1 MAAES
6 LRRRWPFFAIA
17 ALGLAIGL
25 WGMQGLL
32 TLSEPPPG
40 YPTNPI
46 LYPAR
51 LGPAVAGSAAELRF
65 LAQSRPAGSIVEI
78 RSDAGAVR
86 GRLAPQIST
95 FHFGVILLEGLAFL
109 AVSLLVF
116 APRAERGPMRDLYW
130 CTLLY
135 GVATMIH
142 GLYFPR
148 SSSWTGWL
156 FPVIRIVCL
165 TAVPVFLFRMTQGF
179 PRSRK
184 LLEAHPR
191 LMRALWIGAGILVVW
206 QVATVFRYFADPRPE
221 VWRGMAWSR
230 LLADWFLASSVALGC
245 LTLYRSGRKL
255 ELAREREQIRWLLW
269 GFTIGALPYVLLR
282 TVPRLLDVTS
292 GIPPELDRLFELA
305 VPIALT
311 CAVVRFKFLDIDIII
326 RRTVIYGTLTVGL
339 ASVYLLVGVAP
350 AKWISEHAARYAVF
364 LQVVAVALPVIL
376 YTPARRWIGNWVDRT
391 LYKTQYDYARAF
403 VAFQDAVRGAAS
415 QEEIA
420 ELSRHFVEEQLGPEA
435 AVVMARR
442 GDSLVTAGPV
452 ENADADEMVLS
463 EAANGDSR
471 RLLAAPQSTS
481 RPDLETL
488 DFPAVLSGAGFKLAV
503 PLSVEGRSLGGI
515 LVGEKKSERRFIEE
529 DLKLL
534 YAVRSEVENALD
546 RVEMVQRAAGATF
559 EGEGHASREDAHRRD
574 RRPARQRRV
583 DLFPLVQE
591 AIAAVSPAARARSI
605 QFELNVSPD
614 VRPVRGDR
622 EQLLEMITTLLE
634 NAARHSPDGRAV
646 DITLD
651 QNEEGQMLIVC
662 TLPIWRDS

>member
-17 ALGLAIGL
+17 TLGLAIGL
-25 WGMQGLL
+25 LGMRGLL

-51 LGPAVAGSAAELRF
+51 LGSAVVGSAPELRF
-65 LAQSRPAGSIVEI
+65 YAQSRPAGSILEI
-78 RSDAGAVR
+78 RSDAGVVR
-86 GRLAPQIST
+86 VHLDPQISE

-109 AVSLLVF
+109 AVSFLVF
-116 APRAERGPMRDLYW
+116 APRAERGPMRDLFW

-135 GVATMIH
+135 GVATLIH

-148 SSSWTGWL
+148 SHSWTDWV
-156 FPVIRIVCL
+156 FPEIRIVCL
-165 TAVPVFLFRMTQGF
+165 TALPVFLFRMTQTF

-184 LLEAHPR
+184 VIEAHPR
-191 LMRALWIGAGILVVW
+191 LMRAIWITAGILVVW
-206 QVATVFRYFADPRPE
+206 QVAAAFRYFLDPRPE
-221 VWRGMAWSR
+221 IWRWMALPR
-230 LLADWFLASSVALGC
+230 AIAAGFLAASFALGC

-255 ELAREREQIRWLLW
+255 ELARDREQIKWLLW

-282 TVPRLLDVTS
+282 TVPRLLDITS
-292 GIPPELDRLFELA
+292 GIPPELDRLCELA
-305 VPIALT
+305 IPIALT

-326 RRTVIYGTLTVGL
+326 RRSVIYGTLTVTL

-350 AKWISEHAARYAVF
+350 SKWIAEHAARYAVF
-364 LQVVAVALPVIL
+364 IQTLAVGLPVVL
-376 YTPARRWIGNWVDRT
+376 YTPLRRWIGGWVDRT
-391 LYKTQYDYARAF
+391 LYKTQREYARALLG
-403 VAFQDAVRGAAS
+403 FQDAVRGAAS

-420 ELSRHFVEEQLGPEA
+420 DLSRHFMEEQLQVQP

-452 ENADADEMVLS
+452 EDADVDEDALF
-463 EAANGDSR
+463 EAANGGSR

-481 RPDLETL
+481 RPDLETV
-488 DFPAVLSGAGFKLAV
+488 DFPAVLAGAGFKLAV
-503 PLSVEGRSLGGI
+503 PLAVEGRSLGGI
-515 LVGEKKSERRFIEE
+515 LVGEKKSERRFVEE

-534 YAVRSEVENALD
+534 YAVRSEVEHALD

-559 EGEGHASREDAHRRD
+559 QRALEREGAASRRSGHA
-574 RRPARQRRV
+574 RQTRV
-583 DLFPLVQE
+583 DLLPLVQD
-591 AIAAVSPAARARSI
+591 AVAAASPAARSRGV
-605 QFELNVSPD
+605 QFELNVAPD
-614 VRPVRGDR
+614 VKPVRGDR
-622 EQLLEMITTLLE
+622 EELLEIVTALLE
-634 NAARHSPDGRAV
+634 KAARHSPDGRAV

-651 QNEEGQMLIVC
+651 RNEEGQMLIVC
-662 TLPIWRDS
+662 TLPAWRDS

>member
-1 MAAES
+1 VEA

-40 YPTNPI
+40 YPANPI

-65 LAQSRPAGSIVEI
+65 YAQSRPAGSVLEV
-78 RSDAGAVR
+78 RSDAGVVR
-86 GRLAPQIST
+86 ARLEPQISN
-95 FHFGVILLEGLAFL
+95 FHFGVILLEGLAFF
-109 AVSLLVF
+109 AVSFLVF

-135 GVATMIH
+135 GVATLIH

-156 FPVIRIVCL
+156 FPVVRIVCL
-165 TAVPVFLFRMTQGF
+165 TAVPVFLFRMTQTF

-184 LLEAHPR
+184 LIEAHPR
-191 LMRALWIGAGILVVW
+191 LMRGIWIGAGILVVW

-230 LLADWFLASSVALGC
+230 LIADWFLAGSVALGC
-245 LTLYRSGRKL
+245 LTLYRSGRRV
-255 ELAREREQIRWLLW
+255 ELAREREQVKWLLW
-269 GFTIGALPYVLLR
+269 GFIIGAMPYVLLR

-305 VPIALT
+305 IPIALA
-311 CAVVRFKFLDIDIII
+311 CAVVRLKFLDIDIII

-339 ASVYLLVGVAP
+339 ASVYLLTGVAP

-364 LQVVAVALPVIL
+364 FQVLAVALPVIL

-420 ELSRHFVEEQLGPEA
+420 ELSRHFVQEQLGPEP

-452 ENADADEMVLS
+452 EGADAGEMVLS
-463 EAANGDSR
+463 EAANGGSR

-481 RPDLETL
+481 RPDLESV
-488 DFPAVLSGAGFKLAV
+488 DFPAALAGAGFKLAV
-503 PLSVEGRSLGGI
+503 PLSVDGRSLGGI

-534 YAVRSEVENALD
+534 YAVRSEVEIALD
-546 RVEMVQRAAGATF
+546 RVETVQRAAGAAF
-559 EGEGHASREDAHRRD
+559 EAGGHAHGRDLVRAD
-574 RRPARQRRV
+574 RRSSARPRRV

-591 AIAAVSPAARARSI
+591 AVAAVSPAARERSI
-605 QFELNVSPD
+605 QFELNVGPD

-634 NAARHSPDGRAV
+634 NAARHSPDGQAV

-662 TLPIWRDS
+662 TLPSWRDS